1 MPGPRCPLEAPSGS
15 RRALDGGCAPHFLNR
30 TALLVD
36 RWPIEKYGEVALELV
51 QRDFAVL
58 VHDWAGQGLSHRFQS
73 DRLRG
78 DIEGGCDAFLSDYA
92 DVIGAF
98 ARRLPRP
105 WIAMGHSM
113 GGALTALAL
122 SELAVRFDGA
132 ALCAP
137 MLQFQIGRLPIGVAE
152 VIVDGALRLRLGKR
166 LPRRQ
171 ADPVE
176 VPFEANLLTHDRA
189 RYEKM
194 LALYRAHPELC
205 IGEPTWRWLRF
216 GLELRARLESAGAA
230 ERIAMP
236 CPLVAAGDD
245 RIVHNA
251 PIRRFCERLPHGTFH
266 ELPGAFHEILM
277 ERDEHRARFF
287 EWFDELTRD
296 VLARRAPSVADCLN
310 GAP

>member
-1 MPGPRCPLEAPSGS
+1 MLASFLTPMLPKDRAPLFRVDAGPALPPGSAEWIEARS
-15 RRALDGGCAPHFLNR
+15 RRRLRAAFFEPNGVARGSVVLSPGR
-30 TALLVD
+30 TE
-36 RWPIEKYGEVALELV
+36 PIEKYGEVALELV

-137 MLQFQIGRLPIGVAE
+137 MVQFQIGRLPSGVAE
-152 VIVDGALRLRLGKR
+152 VIVDGALRLRRDGG
-166 LPRRQ
+166 
-171 ADPVE
+171 E
-176 VPFEANLLTHDRA
+176 T
-189 RYEKM
+189 M
-194 LALYRAHPELC
+194 LIHA
-205 IGEPTWRWLRF
+205 GDV
-216 GLELRARLESAGAA
+216 ELRRPVIEG
-230 ERIAMP
+230 
-236 CPLVAAGDD
+236 
-245 RIVHNA
+245 
-251 PIRRFCERLPHGTFH
+251 
-266 ELPGAFHEILM
+266 
-277 ERDEHRARFF
+277 
-287 EWFDELTRD
+287 
-296 VLARRAPSVADCLN
+296 
-310 GAP
+310 